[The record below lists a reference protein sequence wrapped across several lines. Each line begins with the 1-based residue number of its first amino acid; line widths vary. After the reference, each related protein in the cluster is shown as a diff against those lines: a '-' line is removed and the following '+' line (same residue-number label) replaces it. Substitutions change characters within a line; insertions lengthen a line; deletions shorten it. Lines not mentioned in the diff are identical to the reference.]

1 MGVLGP
7 LWPHMPASLMVLN
20 RFLIFATDLQI
31 IYPHQFPYP
40 HISSQ
45 PASNAY
51 LQQPYSW
58 HKNKGISA
66 LQAEYAHFFTKFVN
80 IYSFLLFI
88 IN

>member
-1 MGVLGP
+1 MAP
-7 LWPHMPASLMVLN
+7 NS
-20 RFLIFATDLQI
+20 FLIIATDLQI

-40 HISSQ
+40 YIPSQ

-66 LQAEYAHFFTKFVN
+66 LQAEYAHFFHK
-80 IYSFLLFI
+80 IYKVLFFYYI
-88 IN
+88 